1 MNKDVAII
9 IPHKG
14 LGDIIFHHSFIKS
27 IYKKHNKKIIL
38 FANKSTKVNFIYNK
52 SKYIKKIK
60 IIDLKRPNFFLYIFK
75 MFKIF
80 FHLYNF
86 KYLNIYYTGNAKW
99 HKITLKLLSKIKRS
113 NLYYSKKKNKYIIN
127 FLSIF
132 LKNINIKDTLDFK
145 LNVPTNITKVF
156 KKKLSKFKKPWVFL
170 SIDTSADQIQIPNK
184 FLFAILSKLK
194 KNYGTIFV
202 NTSVE
207 NKNKK
212 ILPDH
217 SHIVKT
223 SNFNIT
229 EINYIIKYSNFF
241 IGNESGPA
249 VLATL
254 LKKKMVIFL
263 NKKVI
268 PESTKMPGIV
278 QRRYFHIHKLRNNYN
293 NFLNI
298 L

>member
-1 MNKDVAII
+1 MKVK
-9 IPHKG
+9 IP
-14 LGDIIFHHSFIKS
+14 LESS
-27 IYKKHNKKIIL
+27 
-38 FANKSTKVNFIYNK
+38 
-52 SKYIKKIK
+52 
-60 IIDLKRPNFFLYIFK
+60 
-75 MFKIF
+75 
-80 FHLYNF
+80 
-86 KYLNIYYTGNAKW
+86 
-99 HKITLKLLSKIKRS
+99 
-113 NLYYSKKKNKYIIN
+113 
-127 FLSIF
+127 
-132 LKNINIKDTLDFK
+132 KDTLDFK
-145 LNVPTNITKVF
+145 LNVPTNITKIF
-156 KKKLSKFKKPWVFL
+156 KKKLTKFKKPWVFL
-170 SIDTSADQIQIPNK
+170 SIDTSEDQIQIPNK